1 MRAATRTR
9 ELHLSRTR
17 AALRP
22 VAEALFFGIPGG
34 VPGGIP
40 GGTSGG
46 AFGPAPA
53 ARLDWVTS
61 EVVDIVRHAGARARL
76 LFQICLWLV
85 SFLAPLCIGKLRTLG
100 GLDVATRIRALE
112 RLERTP
118 RGAAL
123 VLALKA
129 LLCTV
134 WYEHPDAA
142 REVGAYEPC
151 DDRAPAL
158 LPIGRA
164 PAHEVHAS

>member
-1 MRAATRTR
+1 MRAAPRTIER
-9 ELHLSRTR
+9 PLGRTR

-22 VAEALFFGIPGG
+22 VAEALFFG
-34 VPGGIP
+34 
-40 GGTSGG
+40 SL
-46 AFGPAPA
+46 GPAPA
-53 ARLDWVTS
+53 ERVDWVTS
-61 EVVDIVRHAGARARL
+61 EVVDIVRHAGSRARL

-85 SFLAPLCIGKLRTLG
+85 SLLAPLSIGKLRRLG

-151 DDRAPAL
+151 DGSNGL
-158 LPIGRA
+158 LSIGRRA
-164 PAHEVHAS
+164 AAHEVHAA